1 MRNDLLTLGIE
12 NTMIPNVLKSVDLL
26 KKEIEKTSYNK
37 KTKAVKEAA
46 RKLKNNINKIM
57 EYSDYGELFVFHKFI
72 YDNVEEYLLFLDW
85 IQQLPK
91 SANKHQISL
100 IYVKVG
106 GILKINF
113 PLQKSIKD
121 QEQKIDWGLKKEKNC
136 IFQNLFEDSEDLRKE
151 NNDFDKDEHYKS
163 LYDIVNE
170 KYENIGGE
178 LILKSRLDPGIKVN
192 IRRDYT
198 L

>member
-1 MRNDLLTLGIE
+1 MRKDLLTLGIE
-12 NTMIPNVLKSVDLL
+12 NTMIPNVLKSVNLL
-26 KKEIEKTSYNK
+26 HKEIEKTAKNK

-91 SANKHQISL
+91 SANNHEISL

-106 GILKINF
+106 GILKLTF
-113 PLQKSIKD
+113 PIQKSIKD
-121 QEQKIDWGLKKEKNC
+121 QEEKIDWGLKKEKNC

-151 NNDFDKDEHYKS
+151 NDDFDKDEHYKS

-170 KYENIGGE
+170 KYKNIGGE

-192 IRRDYT
+192 IRRDYR